1 MIPAYNRA
9 ATIRVAVDSVLQQ
22 DFVDF
27 EVLVVDD
34 GSTDGTAES
43 VAAIDDPRVR
53 CLRLPEN
60 RGVCAA
66 RNEGIRAARS
76 PLVAFLDSDDRFLP
90 HKLGF
95 VVHYFATHHDIDVLI
110 DSFEVEYPESS
121 GTAPAPRRNPDLA
134 DSAAIERAVFQ
145 RELWKATGAV
155 SARRDAL
162 IAAGMFD
169 ETLRRRV
176 DMDLVLRLTRTA
188 RCASTSAVLW
198 RKHWTA
204 DSISAADDTYIPA
217 LQNICRRHPEYLLHE
232 EWRRGLARDVARH
245 LLRQAG
251 GGHFAQ
257 VTRDAQRLIA
267 YPGSTTSLQLFATGA
282 YEIVRRWLT
291 KERG

>member
-9 ATIRVAVDSVLQQ
+9 TTIRGAVDSVLQQ
-22 DFVDF
+22 EFTDF

-34 GSTDGTAES
+34 GSTDGTAETI
-43 VAAIDDPRVR
+43 VGIDDPRVR
-53 CLRLPEN
+53 CLRLPTN

-66 RNEGIRAARS
+66 RNEGIREARAT
-76 PLVAFLDSDDRFLP
+76 LVAFLDSDDHFLP
-90 HKLGF
+90 HKVGY
-95 VVHYFATHHDIDVLI
+95 VVRFFAEHPDIDVLI
-110 DSFEVEYPESS
+110 DSFEVEYPEASD
-121 GTAPAPRRNPDLA
+121 TPPAPRRNPDLF
-134 DSAAIERAVFQ
+134 DSEAIERAVFQ

-155 SARRDAL
+155 TARRDAL

-176 DMDLVLRLTRTA
+176 DMDLVLRLARSA

-204 DSISAADDTYIPA
+204 DSISAADDTYVPA
-217 LQNICRRHPEYLLHE
+217 LQNICRRHPEYLTRE

-245 LLRQAG
+245 ILRQAG
-251 GGHFAQ
+251 GGHFDQ
-257 VTRDAQRLIA
+257 VRRDAQRLCT
-267 YPGSTTSLQLFATGA
+267 YPGGTTSLQLFATGV